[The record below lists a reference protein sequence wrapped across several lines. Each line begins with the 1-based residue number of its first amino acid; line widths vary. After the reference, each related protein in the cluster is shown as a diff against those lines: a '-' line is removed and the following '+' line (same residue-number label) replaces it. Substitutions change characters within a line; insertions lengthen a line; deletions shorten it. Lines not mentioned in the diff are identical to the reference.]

1 MPNDD
6 RRLVYSTDGSLPLP
20 KFENAKPRPKNAASE
35 KSSVP
40 DDGIVRVGSEKRR
53 GGTVTLVYGLL
64 PHELDAVAGEL
75 KRRCGAG
82 GTAKDGVVAIQG
94 EKRDAVLAY
103 FAEKNRRTKRMGG

>member
-1 MPNDD
+1 MADDD
-6 RRLVYSTDGSLPLP
+6 RRLVYSTDGSMPLP
-20 KFENAKPRPKNAASE
+20 KVTKTARPAAHPAKA
-35 KSSVP
+35 SVP

-53 GGTVTLVYGLL
+53 GGTVTLIYGLADHAL
-64 PHELDAVAGEL
+64 AAIAGEL

-103 FAEKNRRTKRMGG
+103 FAERKRRAKRMGG